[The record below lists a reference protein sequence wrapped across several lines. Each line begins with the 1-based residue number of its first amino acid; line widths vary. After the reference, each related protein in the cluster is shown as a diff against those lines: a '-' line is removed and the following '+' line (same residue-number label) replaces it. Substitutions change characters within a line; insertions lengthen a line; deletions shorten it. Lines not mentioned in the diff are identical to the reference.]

1 MKKNDEMQKLVLSFA
16 ASSRTLL
23 SENPSV
29 DSETLEAIETR
40 AAELRKDMNGDID
53 QLPAVLAAK
62 GEKFVLVPK
71 GGNGKLEKV
80 MQGLENLEKL
90 PQLPKI
96 SGSEFILHKQD
107 IRSDVSNKIDDKK
120 IMDQLNELQNE
131 THEYEATSDSFEIKQ
146 EPLDDLLPAPI
157 MNSMNDMSDIRSD
170 DGSIESMDS
179 ADISFIDV
187 VGQDDV
193 KIEPGQSLLRTN
205 IRKTPPRTDGDL

>member
-1 MKKNDEMQKLVLSFA
+1 MQKLVLSFA